1 MNRFCRGVLG
11 VFLTAALV
19 LALSQRGECS
29 STKSIESSSPQET
42 VDAMANKAVRGV
54 TNVALGWLE
63 FPKQIVTT
71 YEEDG
76 LGKGMTVGPLKG
88 LGMTL
93 VRTVA
98 GAIETVTFFVAFP
111 GFYDPLVQPDY
122 VWQKE

>member
-1 MNRFCRGVLG
+1 MTLCRRKLLAVA
-11 VFLTAALV
+11 AALFLV
-19 LALSQRGECS
+19 LVLTSAGECS
-29 STKSIESSSPQET
+29 TQTIENSSPQET

-54 TNVALGWLE
+54 ANVTMGWLE
-63 FPKQIVTT
+63 FPKQIVYT
-71 YEEDG
+71 YREDG

-98 GAIETVTFFVAFP
+98 GAVETLTFFIAFP